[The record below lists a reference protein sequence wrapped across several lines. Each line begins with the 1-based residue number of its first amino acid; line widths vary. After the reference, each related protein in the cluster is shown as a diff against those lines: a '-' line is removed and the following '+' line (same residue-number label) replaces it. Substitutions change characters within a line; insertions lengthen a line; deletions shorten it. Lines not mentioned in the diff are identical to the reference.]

1 MRLTLFFCFTI
12 LSFSLYGQIL
22 RGKVYDSVSTV
33 KNIKVHNLS
42 QKSVTLTDDNG
53 DFTIIA
59 KENDTIRFQSLF
71 YHPKIVVLQ
80 SIHFEGVAVFELK
93 KIVSELDEVEIKAEP
108 EQPIFEEET
117 YNIELKNLIAEDI
130 KNHPEKYQP
139 AGATYGVDFIYLI
152 GQVAKLFKGKKS
164 KIPEYQP
171 ISYEQMDS
179 LFTKSSFFNERLLT
193 ENLQIPKKQT
203 KLFLDFCAAK
213 QISTEL
219 LAENKKMQLLDQ
231 LVINSQLFLILLE
244 QYGEENVIKD

>member
-22 RGKVYDSVSTV
+22 RGKVYDSVSTI

-203 KLFLDFCAAK
+203 KLFLDF
-213 QISTEL
+213 L
-219 LAENKKMQLLDQ
+219 
-231 LVINSQLFLILLE
+231 
-244 QYGEENVIKD
+244 